1 MKITPYS
8 FLEIL
13 QNWHKDRIAELY
25 SQITEADVLAALE
38 KENLSVKDLIALLSS
53 KATPFIEQ
61 IAQKAHHLTRQYFG
75 RTISLYAPIYLSN
88 LCVSDCVYCCF
99 ATHAGIHEKRV
110 ALTDEQIREECIELS
125 SRGIQTVLLL
135 TGDAPKRTG
144 IDYICKAVAIAKE
157 YFKSV
162 SVEVYAMD
170 EPQYVQLAN
179 NGTEGVTLYMETYDR
194 DVYDKVHLAGK
205 KKDFKY
211 RLDALE
217 KAGRA
222 GIRRLTCGA
231 LLGLSDWHYDIV
243 WLALHAKYLQ
253 KVCWQSLVSVS
264 FPRLKHTPQ
273 RFNVPHIVNL
283 NELVQIITAM
293 RLFLPRSPFN
303 LSTRETA
310 EIRDNLIPLG
320 ITSISAGSSTQP
332 GGYKVFRDVESA
344 QRPVL
349 EQFEIDDYR
358 SVEEVVHAIEQKGYD
373 PVWVDFEPG
382 FIKTTNG

>member
-13 QNWHKDRIAELY
+13 QNWRKDRIADLY
-25 SQITEADVLAALE
+25 SQITEDDVLAALE
-38 KENLSVKDLIALLSS
+38 KENLFVKDFIALLSP

-75 RTISLYAPIYLSN
+75 RTLSLYAPIYLSN
-88 LCVSDCVYCCF
+88 LCASDCAYCCF
-99 ATHAGIHEKRV
+99 ASHAGIHEKRV
-110 ALTDEQIREECIELS
+110 ALTEEQIREECIELS

-162 SVEVYAMD
+162 SVEVYSMD
-170 EPQYVQLAN
+170 EPQYTQLVE

-194 DVYDKVHLAGK
+194 EVYDKVHLAGK

-231 LLGLSDWHYDIV
+231 LLGLSDWQYDVV

-264 FPRLKHTPQ
+264 FPRLKHTPP

-303 LSTRETA
+303 ISTRESA

-320 ITSISAGSSTQP
+320 ITSISAGSSTRP
-332 GGYKVFRDVESA
+332 GGYKVFHDVEA
-344 QRPVL
+344 TQRPVL

-358 SVEEVVHAIEQKGYD
+358 SVEEVVHTIKQKGYD